1 MDPERHRRCFV
12 LQVAFTKWNQ
22 SPEDL
27 RLASLNAPHRRTR
40 ERFQALYLIASGSFN
55 ATSCAAHMKRNDE
68 TVLQWVQR
76 YNDLGP
82 DALIYRRTGGRAP
95 FFPRNK
101 PKRLSIRSTINNPLI
116 TAYPA
121 ISGR

>member
-1 MDPERHRRCFV
+1 M
-12 LQVAFTKWNQ
+12 LQVAFAKWNQ
-22 SPEDL
+22 SLEDL

-68 TVLQWVQR
+68 TVLQWLQR

-95 FFPRNK
+95 FFRRNK
-101 PKRLSIRSTINNPLI
+101 PKTSSKLSTINNPPI
-116 TAYPA
+116 MGCPA